1 MEEPMKR
8 QFVNFRFFQVDP
20 AWRRLSDEEKA
31 QGKQAFIKVVERYQR
46 SMIVN
51 SYSLVGLRGDVDF
64 MLWRI
69 SETLELFQDMSA
81 ELLETGLG
89 KYLRIP
95 YSYLAMTKR
104 SMYVDKHQHEGSE
117 STRERVVP
125 GRTKYLFVY
134 PFIKSR
140 EWYALPKGERQKMM
154 EEHIA
159 VGHKYPSVKINTTY
173 SFGID
178 DQEFVVAFESDQ
190 PADFLD
196 LVMELRDSKAS
207 KFTVRD
213 TPAFTCILRPIKEAL
228 DTLGSSLVSSENV
241 VG

>member
-1 MEEPMKR
+1 MDEPITR

-20 AWRRLSDEEKA
+20 AWRRLSDEEKK
-31 QGKQAFIKVVERYQR
+31 QGKQEFVAVFERYRRQ
-46 SMIVN
+46 MILN

-69 SETLELFQDMSA
+69 SETLESFQDMSA

-89 KYLRIP
+89 KYVRIP

-104 SMYVDKHQHEGSE
+104 SMYVDKHQHQGSE
-117 STRERVVP
+117 SSRARIVP
-125 GRTKYLFVY
+125 GNTKYLFVY
-134 PFIKSR
+134 PFIKSK
-140 EWYALPKGERQKMM
+140 EWYALPKAERQKMM
-154 EEHIA
+154 DEHIA

-178 DQEFVVAFESDQ
+178 DQEFVVAFESDK

-196 LVMELRDSKAS
+196 LVMELRDSRAS

-213 TPAFTCILRPIKEAL
+213 TPAFTCVLKPIKEVL
-228 DTLGSSLVSSENV
+228 DTLGSPVGTSENV
-241 VG
+241 AL